1 VARILVTSLADADA
15 AQIIADLGAKAGKRV
30 ATRFLATFE
39 KLYDRLAAHPDSGAP
54 RPRLGE
60 RVRICVV
67 SPYIVIYEHIAPDDM
82 VMILR
87 IVHGRRKITRG
98 FLGGA

>member
-1 VARILVTSLADADA
+1 MARIFITSLADADTA
-15 AQIIADLGAKAGKRV
+15 HIIADLGAKAGEGV
-30 ATRFLATFE
+30 AARYHTDFE

-67 SPYIVIYEHIAPDDM
+67 SPYVVIYEHIESGDT
-82 VMILR
+82 VMIMR
-87 IVHGRRKITRG
+87 IVHGRRKITRE